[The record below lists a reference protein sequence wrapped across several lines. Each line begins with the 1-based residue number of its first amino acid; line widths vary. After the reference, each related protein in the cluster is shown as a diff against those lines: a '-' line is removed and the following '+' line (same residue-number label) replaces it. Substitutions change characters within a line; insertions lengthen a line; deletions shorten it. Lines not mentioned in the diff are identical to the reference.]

1 MKYKHI
7 FFDLDGTITEPVVGI
22 TNAFMYSLEKFG
34 IKVSDRTSLYKVIG
48 PPLRDSYKEFYGF
61 SDEQAEEA
69 IGYYRE
75 YYGVRGLIE
84 NDIMPGMEN
93 AFRTLKDAGCHL
105 YVATSKP
112 EVYAIKILQY
122 LGLDGYFDIIAG
134 SLFDGS
140 RDKKELVIEYLL
152 NRCGMKSETE
162 ELTSVVMVGD
172 RKFDILGAK
181 HLGIDN
187 IGVTFGYGSRE
198 EFLECQ
204 AMYIVDSADELVQ
217 YILS

>member
-7 FFDLDGTITEPVVGI
+7 FFDLDGTITEPIVGI

-75 YYGVRGLIE
+75 YYSVRGLIE
-84 NDIMPGMEN
+84 NDIMSGMDK
-93 AFRTLKDAGCHL
+93 ALRTLKDAGCHL

-112 EVYAIKILQY
+112 EVYAFKILEN

-140 RDKKELVIEYLL
+140 RDKKELVIKYLL
-152 NRCGMKSETE
+152 DRCGMKAEADA
-162 ELTSVVMVGD
+162 LTSVVMVGD

-181 HLGIDN
+181 HFGMDN

-204 AMYIVDSADELVQ
+204 AMHIVDSADELVQ